1 MRPFGRRKRGSME
14 KVRIGIL
21 GLGAISGIYL
31 KNLTTLFK
39 ETQVLGIY
47 DLIPEKMEQAQKEY
61 GIERTYSSMEELL
74 QDPDIEI
81 VLNLTRPFEH
91 YATTKAALLAGKH
104 VYSEKPLAATFEE
117 GKELAALAREKG
129 LMLGGA
135 PDTFLGAAI
144 QTCRKL
150 IDDGFIGRPIG
161 ATAQMI
167 CRGHESWHPSPEFY
181 YQHGGGPMMDMG
193 PYYLTALVNLLGG
206 VKGLTGL
213 TAKSFEQRVITSAPK
228 AGTLVPVEVPT
239 HVNGILRFE
248 NGAVGTI
255 TTTFDVYYDRQ
266 DKLEIYGSEGTL
278 RVPDPNGF
286 GGSITLL
293 RPEDGSF
300 REMPLLFDYSEN
312 SRGLGLADMAK
323 ALRTG
328 RAARADVQQTL
339 HVLEIMTAIE
349 TSSREGRYVE
359 LSTAYERRPAM
370 AHNPVRGILD

>member
-1 MRPFGRRKRGSME
+1 MRPFGRWKRGCME

-31 KNLTTLFK
+31 KNLTTVFK

-47 DLIPEKMEQAQKEY
+47 DLIPGKMEQAQKEY
-61 GIERTYSSMEELL
+61 GIERTYSSMDELL

-117 GKELAALAREKG
+117 GKELTDLASEKG
-129 LMLGGA
+129 LLLGGA

-213 TAKSFEQRVITSAPK
+213 TTKSFEQRVITSAPK
-228 AGTLVPVEVPT
+228 SGTLVPVEVPT

-255 TTTFDVYYDRQ
+255 TTTFDVYTDRQ

-286 GGSITLL
+286 GGSITLF

-300 REMPLLFDYSEN
+300 KEMPLLFDYSEN

-328 RAARADVQQTL
+328 RAARADAQQTL

-349 TSSREGRYVE
+349 KSSQEGRYVE
-359 LSTAYERRPAM
+359 LSTTYERRPAM
-370 AHNPVRGILD
+370 FHNPVRGILD

>member
-1 MRPFGRRKRGSME
+1 ME
-14 KVRIGIL
+14 RVRIGIL

-31 KNLTTLFK
+31 KNLTSLFK

-47 DLIPEKMEQAQKEY
+47 DLVPEKMQQAQKEY
-61 GIERTYSSMEELL
+61 GIERTYSSMEEMLS
-74 QDPDIEI
+74 DEDIEI
-81 VLNLTRPFEH
+81 ILNLTRPFEH
-91 YATTKAALLAGKH
+91 YDTTRAALLAGKH

-117 GKELAALAREKG
+117 GKELARLARERG

-150 IDDGFIGRPIG
+150 IDDGFIGHPIG

-213 TAKSFEQRVITSAPK
+213 TSKGFEERVITSEPK
-228 AGTLVPVEVPT
+228 CGTVIPVEVPT
-239 HVNGILRFE
+239 HVNGILQFE

-286 GGSITLL
+286 GGSVMLL
-293 RPEDGSF
+293 RPENGQF
-300 REMPLLFDYSEN
+300 REIPLLFDYAEN

-323 ALRTG
+323 ALRTD
-328 RAARADVQQTL
+328 RDARADVQQTL

-349 TSSREGRYVE
+349 KSSQEGRYVS
-359 LSTAYERRPAM
+359 LSTSYERRPAM
-370 AHNPVRGILD
+370 TRQPVKGILD